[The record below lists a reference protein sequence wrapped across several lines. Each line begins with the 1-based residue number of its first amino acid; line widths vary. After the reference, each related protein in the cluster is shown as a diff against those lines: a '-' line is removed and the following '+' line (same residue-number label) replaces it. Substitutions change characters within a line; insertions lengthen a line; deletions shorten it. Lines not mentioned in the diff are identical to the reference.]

1 MRTSFSIIYICF
13 LISWLNACQQE
24 EEPNS
29 FQPIIILDEASG
41 ITRTKAHLQGKIE
54 TAGAHTSITTLQ
66 FRYGTSHEMT
76 EILPCAPENRTPE
89 VSLHQLTANTTYYY
103 CLELG
108 NGYQTVQSEKRQFRT
123 LPNRTPSLGTLE
135 CVVQGPQSFTLEC
148 ELLDNGGESITE
160 AGFYYTAQGGQEQQ
174 MILQPLSS
182 NTLQGRIS
190 QLQFNTSYT
199 LQAYAKNTM
208 GETRSQP
215 LTLQTSHAVIV
226 KEPGRLPEALGNEER
241 YQLNTLQVVGPVNGT
256 DLRAIRDL
264 LGVGIEGGTTP
275 GKLQKLNLTDATIC
289 SGGSSY
295 NGSHY
300 SQDYVIG
307 KNLFSGCRYLTELS
321 LPDNTKII
329 EQDAIRQCAMLR
341 KLHLPTSVQ
350 EAAPSTDCPQLEEI
364 TVSANHRYF
373 LSSDGILYNRS
384 GQTIIWFPEG
394 KKEATFLPS
403 VVKIGQKAFQNCRI
417 KDLKI
422 PDTVTFIGDGAFAG
436 AHFESIS
443 LPRGIQLITKGL
455 FQGCKQLSQVTL
467 SPKTSYLEDY
477 CFEGCPLQH
486 LYVPVEEFPPH
497 CTEHTFQSMHYAH
510 CLLHVPAP
518 NLNYYH
524 TGKIWGQFQ
533 QIQGDIQ

>member
-1 MRTSFSIIYICF
+1 
-13 LISWLNACQQE
+13 
-24 EEPNS
+24 
-29 FQPIIILDEASG
+29 
-41 ITRTKAHLQGKIE
+41 
-54 TAGAHTSITTLQ
+54 
-66 FRYGTSHEMT
+66 
-76 EILPCAPENRTPE
+76 
-89 VSLHQLTANTTYYY
+89 
-103 CLELG
+103 
-108 NGYQTVQSEKRQFRT
+108 
-123 LPNRTPSLGTLE
+123 
-135 CVVQGPQSFTLEC
+135 
-148 ELLDNGGESITE
+148 
-160 AGFYYTAQGGQEQQ
+160 
-174 MILQPLSS
+174 
-182 NTLQGRIS
+182 
-190 QLQFNTSYT
+190 
-199 LQAYAKNTM
+199 
-208 GETRSQP
+208 
-215 LTLQTSHAVIV
+215 
-226 KEPGRLPEALGNEER
+226 
-241 YQLNTLQVVGPVNGT
+241 
-256 DLRAIRDL
+256 
-264 LGVGIEGGTTP
+264 
-275 GKLQKLNLTDATIC
+275 
-289 SGGSSY
+289 
-295 NGSHY
+295 
-300 SQDYVIG
+300 
-307 KNLFSGCRYLTELS
+307 
-321 LPDNTKII
+321 
-329 EQDAIRQCAMLR
+329 MLR

-533 QIQGDIQ
+533 QIKGDIQ